1 MYCARFGVRGDY
13 AAFGFD
19 IDRFAVLRHALRALL
34 QYPRFFNRKVDLFR
48 FDILNL
54 AAHRAVSTYRL
65 RRMSAAAVTQIGRP
79 VSLKWL
85 SRRLISMPR
94 RRSSC
99 LMLSSNGPH
108 RLNRRALSAGSVV
121 ISRVSM
127 FKPFLLSVCRRKLN
141 IHRPIRK
148 LFTPQEKG
156 ASIAIKMGIKRE
168 TRPTG
173 TAGLRITADNNPRQG
188 RFLCGYGQSPIPV
201 FLPRADP
208 FHLQFAPLYRAE
220 SSGRRR

>member
-1 MYCARFGVRGDY
+1 
-13 AAFGFD
+13 
-19 IDRFAVLRHALRALL
+19 
-34 QYPRFFNRKVDLFR
+34 
-48 FDILNL
+48 
-54 AAHRAVSTYRL
+54 
-65 RRMSAAAVTQIGRP
+65 MSAAAVTQIGRP

-108 RLNRRALSAGSVV
+108 RLNRRALSAGSRV

-168 TRPTG
+168 KTRPTG
-173 TAGLRITADNNPRQG
+173 TAGLRIMADNNPRQG

-208 FHLQFAPLYRAE
+208 FHLQYAPLYRAE